1 LECPNCKG
9 RAERVLGL
17 VKDGTVYEAY
27 RCACGHH
34 QVTDTRQDRL
44 PVDLDREGGV
54 NRARVSCGTNCY
66 IFDRRMFRLALRQV
80 LRACRSRPGD
90 LILDLSRVGLVA
102 DGLLSAVRFLAHGLE
117 RRGHRLFV
125 VAPGSGV
132 GGQIEALT
140 PALAGCVFR
149 DEDAARAAAGARDL
163 AAGHAS

>member
-1 LECPNCKG
+1 MECPICEG

-27 RCACGHH
+27 RCTCGHH

-44 PVDLDREGGV
+44 PVDLDREGDV

-66 IFDRRMFRLALRQV
+66 IFDRRMFRLALREV
-80 LRACRSRPGD
+80 LRVCRSRPGD

-102 DGLLSAVRFLAHGLE
+102 DGLLSAVRFLAHGLA

-125 VAPGSGV
+125 VAPGPGV
-132 GGQIEALT
+132 RGQIEALT
-140 PALAGCVFR
+140 PVLEGCVFR
-149 DEDAARAAAGARDL
+149 EEDAARTAAGVQGV
-163 AAGHAS
+163 AAGRAS